1 MYSWQL
7 FNLMR
12 VNFKYTNSNINLS
25 SYSKRFSTRVKFGGY
40 RKKIDLWVKEQ
51 STQVAKACT
60 KQCEFIVAQ
69 RIRRSIQIFHLYN
82 KIWDEVALKEIIK
95 SWKMRVVKNSKR
107 FLMGAVG
114 VSVYNWD
121 LERISDEE
129 VNSYNQE
136 IEGIYKL
143 RDSTVICTNCHLR
156 IIIDNASKQSGI
168 EYCNCDGVKT
178 SATTNKDPNGWQP
191 YIERQDMLVWRRQ
204 EPDTGL
210 FAYKVYGSFPDVTA
224 EDFLQVQIDIDYRKQ
239 WDATAQE
246 LQIIDTDPQSTTSN
260 DHSADVIYWEM
271 IWPRLFANRDYVYQ
285 RRWVINKDKRIVVIV
300 SKGTDHPNAPVKP
313 GTHRVRTYWSYM
325 VIKPYK
331 DFQQPGIE
339 FSLTYFDDPGVR
351 VPSTITAWVAVAGL
365 SDFLTRMRQ
374 ASKNYQNYKTKQNNV
389 PSEKH
394 TILDKKNL
402 TEYKD
407 SHEDSHEEDS
417 HEDSREGMKKTEKD
431 KDLVKHGII
440 VEDNLKHVEVV
451 QHNKPLEL
459 IQSMNENTDTEES
472 NVEESE
478 DKDNVAN
485 SMSQSERGLFSYFLL
500 SKLFA

>member
-7 FNLMR
+7 FNFIR
-12 VNFKYTNSNINLS
+12 VNFKYTNRNVNLS
-25 SYSKRFSTRVKFGGY
+25 SLSKRFSNRVKFGGY
-40 RKKIDLWVKEQ
+40 RKKIDLWLKEQ

-60 KQCEFIVAQ
+60 RQCEFIVAQ
-69 RIRRSIQIFHLYN
+69 RIRRSIQIFLLYT

-95 SWKMRVVKNSKR
+95 SWRMRAIKNSKK
-107 FLMGAVG
+107 FLISTVG

-121 LERISDEE
+121 HERISDEE
-129 VNSYNQE
+129 VNSYSQE

-143 RDSTVICTNCHLR
+143 RDCTVICTNCHLR
-156 IIIDNASKQSGI
+156 IIIDNASKQPGV
-168 EYCNCDGVKT
+168 EYCKCDGVKT

-239 WDATAQE
+239 WDITAQE

-260 DHSADVIYWEM
+260 NHSADVIYWEM
-271 IWPRLFANRDYVYQ
+271 IWPKLFANRDYVYQ
-285 RRWVINKDKRIVVIV
+285 RRWVIDKDKRIVVIV

-325 VIKPYK
+325 VIRPYT

-339 FSLTYFDDPGVR
+339 FSLTYFDDPGMR

-374 ASKNYQNYKTKQNNV
+374 ASKDYKKYKMMQNNV
-389 PSEKH
+389 TCTSH
-394 TILDKKNL
+394 TVLDQENL
-402 TEYKD
+402 TEY
-407 SHEDSHEEDS
+407 EDSHK
-417 HEDSREGMKKTEKD
+417 GMNKTEKD
-431 KDLVKHGII
+431 KDLVKHGI
-440 VEDNLKHVEVV
+440 VEENLKHVQVL
-451 QHNKPLEL
+451 QHDKPLEL
-459 IQSMNENTDTEES
+459 MQSMDKNTDTEE
-472 NVEESE
+472 NNLEENE

-485 SMSQSERGLFSYFLL
+485 SISQDEGGLLNYFFL